1 MTAAATGRVAV
12 VTGGS
17 RGLGRTVTERLLAQD
32 WRVATF
38 SRTPSDFVEEA
49 SRRHPDSFLWEPVD
63 LSDLEVLRAF
73 SKAVDNRF
81 GRVDLLVNNG
91 GALHQELF
99 LTTSAQ
105 RMREMVAV
113 NLLAPMVLTQLCARL
128 MMRGQGGTIVNIS
141 SINAVR
147 GYRGVSAYAAA
158 KAGLEGLGRSLAR
171 ELGPLNIRVNT
182 LTPGFFD
189 SDMTTDVTDENRST
203 IRRRTPLGRL
213 GSVDEIADA
222 VLFLASPQ
230 AGFITGQTLI
240 ADGGI
245 TC

>member
-1 MTAAATGRVAV
+1 MTAPADSRAAV

-17 RGLGRTVTERLLAQD
+17 RGLGRVVTERLLAEG
-32 WRVATF
+32 WRVATL
-38 SRTPSDFVEEA
+38 SRKPSEFTEEA
-49 SRRHPDSFLWEPVD
+49 TRQYEDRFLWEPVD
-63 LSDLEVLRAF
+63 LTDLDALRGF
-73 SKAVDNRF
+73 SKVVSGRF
-81 GRVDLLVNNG
+81 GRLDLLVNNG

-105 RMREMVAV
+105 RMREMVTV
-113 NLLAPMVLTQLCARL
+113 NLLAPMVLAQLCARQ
-128 MMRGQGGTIVNIS
+128 MMLGQGGTIVNVS

-158 KAGLEGLGRSLAR
+158 KGGLEGLSRSLAR

-182 LTPGFFD
+182 LIPGFFD
-189 SDMTTDVTDENRST
+189 SDMTTGVTPENRST

-222 VLFLASPQ
+222 VLFLASPR